1 MKGPTIRT
9 TVRASLTAL
18 LCLAA
23 AAGAHAQEPTGWTL
37 NPVRSE
43 LTARTAVAGPAT
55 LPTGLVLAS
64 TGIAARGLER
74 TLVLSGD
81 ELSLDSEVRFKARL
95 DGRDYPIHGLPMGDT
110 IAIDTGDGDAVT
122 SVIKAGGEKV
132 ATFRR
137 SLSED
142 QRTMIVTA
150 RYYGENGRVAREKM
164 VFERR

>member
-1 MKGPTIRT
+1 MKVHLHRIGL
-9 TVRASLTAL
+9 SAL
-18 LCLAA
+18 LVFA
-23 AAGAHAQEPTGWTL
+23 AAGTQAQEPTGWTL
-37 NPVRSE
+37 NLDRSE

-81 ELSLDSEVRFKARL
+81 ELSLESEVQFKARL

-110 IAIDTGDGDAVT
+110 IAIDTSDGDAVT

-150 RYYGENGRVAREKM
+150 RYFGENGRVAREKM

>member
-1 MKGPTIRT
+1 MKG
-9 TVRASLTAL
+9 SLHRIGLSAL
-18 LCLAA
+18 LVFA
-23 AAGAHAQEPTGWTL
+23 AAGTQAQEPTGWTL
-37 NPVRSE
+37 NPERSE

-81 ELSLDSEVRFKARL
+81 ELSLESEVRFKARL

-150 RYYGENGRVAREKM
+150 RYFGENGRVAREKM

>member
-1 MKGPTIRT
+1 MKVHLHRIGL
-9 TVRASLTAL
+9 SAL
-18 LCLAA
+18 LVFAA
-23 AAGAHAQEPTGWTL
+23 AATQAQEPTGWTL
-37 NPVRSE
+37 NLDRSE

-64 TGIAARGLER
+64 TGIAARGLEL

-81 ELSLDSEVRFKARL
+81 ELSLESEVQFKARL

-110 IAIDTGDGDAVT
+110 IAIDTSDGDSVT

-150 RYYGENGRVAREKM
+150 RYFGENGRVAREKM
-164 VFERR
+164 VFEQR

>member
-1 MKGPTIRT
+1 
-9 TVRASLTAL
+9 
-18 LCLAA
+18 
-23 AAGAHAQEPTGWTL
+23 
-37 NPVRSE
+37 
-43 LTARTAVAGPAT
+43 
-55 LPTGLVLAS
+55 LVLAS

-81 ELSLDSEVRFKARL
+81 ELSLESEVRFKARL

-142 QRTMIVTA
+142 QRTMTVTA

>member
-1 MKGPTIRT
+1 MKAHLHRIGL
-9 TVRASLTAL
+9 SAL
-18 LCLAA
+18 LVFA
-23 AAGAHAQEPTGWTL
+23 AAGTQAQEPTGWTL
-37 NPVRSE
+37 NLDRSE

-81 ELSLDSEVRFKARL
+81 ELSLESEVRFKARL

-150 RYYGENGRVAREKM
+150 RYFGENGRVAREKM

>member
-1 MKGPTIRT
+1 MKG
-9 TVRASLTAL
+9 SLHRIGLSAL
-18 LCLAA
+18 LVFA
-23 AAGAHAQEPTGWTL
+23 AAGTQAQEPTGWTL
-37 NPVRSE
+37 NLDRSE

-81 ELSLDSEVRFKARL
+81 ELSLESEVQFKARL

-110 IAIDTGDGDAVT
+110 IAIDTSDGDAVT

-150 RYYGENGRVAREKM
+150 RYFGENGRVAREKM

>member
-1 MKGPTIRT
+1 MKVHLHRIGL
-9 TVRASLTAL
+9 SAL
-18 LCLAA
+18 LVFA
-23 AAGAHAQEPTGWTL
+23 AAGTQAQEPTGWTL
-37 NPVRSE
+37 NLDRSE

-81 ELSLDSEVRFKARL
+81 ELSLESEVQFKARL

-110 IAIDTGDGDAVT
+110 IAIDTSDGDAVT
-122 SVIKAGGEKV
+122 SVIKAGGVKV

-137 SLSED
+137 SFSED

-150 RYYGENGRVAREKM
+150 RYFGENGRVAREKM
-164 VFERR
+164 VFEQR

>member
-1 MKGPTIRT
+1 MKGHLHRIGL
-9 TVRASLTAL
+9 SAL
-18 LCLAA
+18 LFFAA
-23 AAGAHAQEPTGWTL
+23 AATQAQEPTGWTL
-37 NPVRSE
+37 NLDRSE

-81 ELSLDSEVRFKARL
+81 ELSLESEVQFKARL

-110 IAIDTGDGDAVT
+110 IAIDTSDGDAVT
-122 SVIKAGGEKV
+122 SVIKAGGVKV

-150 RYYGENGRVAREKM
+150 RYFGENGRVAREKM
-164 VFERR
+164 VFEQR

>member
-1 MKGPTIRT
+1 MKGYLHRIG
-9 TVRASLTAL
+9 LTAL
-18 LCLAA
+18 LVFA
-23 AAGAHAQEPTGWTL
+23 AAGTQAQEPTGWTL
-37 NPVRSE
+37 NLDRSE

-81 ELSLDSEVRFKARL
+81 ELSLESEVQFKARL

-110 IAIDTGDGDAVT
+110 IAIDTSDGDAVT
-122 SVIKAGGEKV
+122 SVIKAGGVKV

-150 RYYGENGRVAREKM
+150 RYFGENGRVVREKM
-164 VFERR
+164 VFEQR

>member
-1 MKGPTIRT
+1 MKGYLHRIG
-9 TVRASLTAL
+9 LTAL
-18 LCLAA
+18 LVFAA
-23 AAGAHAQEPTGWTL
+23 AATQAQEPTGWTL
-37 NPVRSE
+37 NLDRSE

-81 ELSLDSEVRFKARL
+81 ELSLESEVQFKARL

-110 IAIDTGDGDAVT
+110 IAIDTSDGDAVT
-122 SVIKAGGEKV
+122 SVIKAGGVKV

-150 RYYGENGRVAREKM
+150 RYFGENGRVAREKM
-164 VFERR
+164 VFEQR

>member
-1 MKGPTIRT
+1 MKGYLHRIG
-9 TVRASLTAL
+9 LTAL
-18 LCLAA
+18 LVFA
-23 AAGAHAQEPTGWTL
+23 AAGTQAQEPTGWTL
-37 NPVRSE
+37 NLDRSE

-81 ELSLDSEVRFKARL
+81 ELSLESEVRFKARL

-110 IAIDTGDGDAVT
+110 IAIDTSDGDAVT
-122 SVIKAGGEKV
+122 SVIKAGGVKV

-150 RYYGENGRVAREKM
+150 RYFGENGRVAREKM
-164 VFERR
+164 VFEQR

>member
-1 MKGPTIRT
+1 MKVHLHRIGL
-9 TVRASLTAL
+9 SAL
-18 LCLAA
+18 LVFA
-23 AAGAHAQEPTGWTL
+23 AAGTQAQEPTGWTL
-37 NPVRSE
+37 NLDRSE

-81 ELSLDSEVRFKARL
+81 ELSLESEVRFKARL

-150 RYYGENGRVAREKM
+150 RYFGENGRVAREKM

>member
-1 MKGPTIRT
+1 MKG
-9 TVRASLTAL
+9 SLHRIGLSAL
-18 LCLAA
+18 LVFA
-23 AAGAHAQEPTGWTL
+23 AAGTQAQEPTGWTL
-37 NPVRSE
+37 NTDRSE

-81 ELSLDSEVRFKARL
+81 ELSLESEVRFKARL

-150 RYYGENGRVAREKM
+150 RYFGENGRVAREKM

>member
-1 MKGPTIRT
+1 MKGHLHRIGL
-9 TVRASLTAL
+9 SAL
-18 LCLAA
+18 LFFA
-23 AAGAHAQEPTGWTL
+23 AAGTEAKEPTGWTL
-37 NPVRSE
+37 NPDRSE
-43 LTARTAVAGPAT
+43 LMARTAVAGPAT

-74 TLVLSGD
+74 TLVLRGD
-81 ELSLDSEVRFKARL
+81 ELSLESEVRFKARL
-95 DGRDYPIHGLPMGDT
+95 DGRDYPIHGLPVGDT

-142 QRTMIVTA
+142 QRTMTVTA
-150 RYYGENGRVAREKM
+150 RYYGDNGRVARETL

>member
-1 MKGPTIRT
+1 MKVHLHRIGL
-9 TVRASLTAL
+9 SAL
-18 LCLAA
+18 LVFAA
-23 AAGAHAQEPTGWTL
+23 AATQAQEPTGWTL
-37 NPVRSE
+37 NLDRSE

-81 ELSLDSEVRFKARL
+81 ELSLESEVQFKARL

-150 RYYGENGRVAREKM
+150 RYYGDGGRVAREKM

>member
-1 MKGPTIRT
+1 MKGYLHRIG
-9 TVRASLTAL
+9 LTAL
-18 LCLAA
+18 LVFA
-23 AAGAHAQEPTGWTL
+23 AAGTQAQETTGWTL
-37 NPVRSE
+37 IPDRSE

-81 ELSLDSEVRFKARL
+81 ELSLESEVQFKARL

-110 IAIDTGDGDAVT
+110 IAIDTSDGDAVT
-122 SVIKAGGEKV
+122 SVIKAGGVKV

-150 RYYGENGRVAREKM
+150 RYFGENGRVAREKM
-164 VFERR
+164 VFEQR

>member
-1 MKGPTIRT
+1 MKGYLHRIG
-9 TVRASLTAL
+9 LTAL
-18 LCLAA
+18 LVFAA
-23 AAGAHAQEPTGWTL
+23 AATQAQEPTGWTL
-37 NPVRSE
+37 NLDRSE

-81 ELSLDSEVRFKARL
+81 ELSLESEVRFKARL

-110 IAIDTGDGDAVT
+110 IAIDTSDGDAVT
-122 SVIKAGGEKV
+122 SVIKAGGVKV

-150 RYYGENGRVAREKM
+150 RYFGENGRVAREKM
-164 VFERR
+164 VFEQR